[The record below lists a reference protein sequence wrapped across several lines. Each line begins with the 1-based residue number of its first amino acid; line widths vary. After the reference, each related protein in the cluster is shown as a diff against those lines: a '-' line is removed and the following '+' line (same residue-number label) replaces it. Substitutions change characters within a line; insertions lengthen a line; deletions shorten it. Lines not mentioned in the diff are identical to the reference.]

1 MYPLW
6 LLPQLM
12 MADYVHFSMP
22 DTVRIMCDQQ
32 NRSHSCLDVPYI
44 ANYIYENPG
53 LNLDLQ
59 GIWIA
64 DPSLSYDI
72 VQGEIPTLR
81 FVQVSCRPSPC
92 K

>member
-1 MYPLW
+1 MYVPCRSS
-6 LLPQLM
+6 
-12 MADYVHFSMP
+12 F
-22 DTVRIMCDQQ
+22 TVTSPAESTNLSGVD
-32 NRSHSCLDVPYI
+32 I

-81 FVQVSCRPSPC
+81 FVQASCRPSPC
-92 K
+92 VP

>member
-1 MYPLW
+1 ML
-6 LLPQLM
+6 
-12 MADYVHFSMP
+12 
-22 DTVRIMCDQQ
+22 DTVRAALHP
-32 NRSHSCLDVPYI
+32 RTPSHTYADVPYI

-81 FVQVSCRPSPC
+81 FVQVCWRASPYSL
-92 K
+92 